1 MVDQCVI
8 IFVPSLCHF
17 VYNILIAFIGIYNF
31 PPICIGY
38 IVGGLIMK
46 KFKITVIQAA
56 HIGCW
61 LSFTEYLFYFLCFFM
76 ICDSSSVAGITTS
89 YEGYVVF

>member
-1 MVDQCVI
+1 M
-8 IFVPSLCHF
+8 FVPLLSHF
-17 VYNILIAFIGIYNF
+17 VYNILLAFIGIYNL

-46 KFKITVIQAA
+46 KFKITVKQAA

-61 LSFTEYLFYFLCFFM
+61 FSLTEYLLYFSCFFM
-76 ICDSSSVAGITTS
+76 ICDNSSVAGITAS